1 MRKGKCI
8 SPSLKIRD
16 TRGSDSEVSAARTAH
31 CAGIP
36 CGILHGKHPER
47 IFSFL
52 THDETATCLRSFLR
66 TEIDSSKEVV
76 NKSGILFR
84 IRFNEAS
91 THSGRSPPE
100 SDSLS
105 DMEHMEPEP
114 EGTLFAAD
122 EGEQLSEAERWILSL
137 PVVGDVDLSGS
148 QTRSDLREFV
158 LDTVAG
164 ALGSLKSLSGTAHH
178 GGVRVFHHNVEIA
191 RTRVSF
197 DEEGACSLPSF
208 IAEESVVLTPVAE
221 HHTT

>member
-1 MRKGKCI
+1 MR
-8 SPSLKIRD
+8 S
-16 TRGSDSEVSAARTAH
+16 
-31 CAGIP
+31 
-36 CGILHGKHPER
+36 
-47 IFSFL
+47 
-52 THDETATCLRSFLR
+52 
-66 TEIDSSKEVV
+66 EIDSSKEVV
-76 NKSGILFR
+76 ASLEFAL
-84 IRFNEAS
+84 IRNEAS
-91 THSGRSPPE
+91 THSGRSPLE
-100 SDSLS
+100 SDTLS
-105 DMEHMEPEP
+105 EDMEHVEPEP

-197 DEEGACSLPSF
+197 DEDGACSLPSF

-221 HHTT
+221 HHTA